1 MKKFYEYL
9 RERTVEITNFK
20 KMKLLTNKQQKSYRN
35 AKICYICKDKF
46 EDKHVIKIKIKNIV
60 KLGTTLIILGN
71 IAVHSVCNIKFRVDK
86 EISTFFHNGSNYDYL
101 FIIKKL
107 AEEFEKQFPC
117 LGENTEKYITFSVPI
132 EKEVTRIDEK
142 GNEITRTI
150 SCRL

>member
-1 MKKFYEYL
+1 MQKF
-9 RERTVEITNFK
+9 VIFVKTN
-20 KMKLLTNKQQKSYRN
+20 L
-35 AKICYICKDKF
+35 KINML
-46 EDKHVIKIKIKNIV
+46 KIKIKNVV